1 MFLFEETSMRA
12 SLSVLFAVLLPGVG
26 VSAAPMCTAQSA
38 AVAPWVV
45 ELYTSEG
52 CSSCPPADRWLS
64 TVKNRRDV
72 VALAFHVDYWN
83 SLGWVD
89 RFASPAWSQRQRAV
103 SVRSGAGF
111 VYTPQ
116 VLLNGRD
123 YRRWPLLPA
132 SSQPALLTLRLQR
145 DGNRYV
151 ADITRKAGTPALAG
165 YWVVTEDGYQTPVK
179 AGENAGV
186 TLHHD
191 AVVQE
196 LQPLASVN
204 DGELSFTPK
213 AQTTPSV
220 LPRHV
225 VLVIT
230 DARTGLPIQA
240 LAAGC

>member
-1 MFLFEETSMRA
+1 MRA
-12 SLSVLFAVLLPGVG
+12 SLSVLFALLLPSVG

-38 AVAPWVV
+38 AVTPWVV

-64 TVKNRRDV
+64 SVKGRRDV

-83 SLGWVD
+83 SLGWTD
-89 RFASPAWSQRQRAV
+89 RFSSPAWSQRQREV
-103 SVRSGAGF
+103 SARSGARF

-116 VLLNGRD
+116 VLLDGRD
-123 YRRWPLLPA
+123 YRRWPLLRA
-132 SSQPALLTLRLQR
+132 SSQAALLTLRLQR
-145 DGNRYV
+145 EGNRYV
-151 ADITRKAGTPALAG
+151 ADVTRKAGAPAALAG
-165 YWVVTEDGYQTPVK
+165 YWVVTEDGYETPVNT
-179 AGENAGV
+179 GENAGA

-191 AVVQE
+191 AVVRE
-196 LQPLASVN
+196 LLPLASVGN
-204 DGELSFTPK
+204 GELSFTPQ
-213 AQTTPSV
+213 ASTTPSA

>member
-1 MFLFEETSMRA
+1 MRA
-12 SLSVLFAVLLPGVG
+12 SLAVVFALLLPGASL
-26 VSAAPMCTAQSA
+26 SAEPMCTAQSGA
-38 AVAPWVV
+38 IAPWVV

-64 TVKNRRDV
+64 SVKDRRDV

-83 SLGWVD
+83 SLGWTD
-89 RFASPAWSQRQRAV
+89 RFSSPAWSQRQREV
-103 SVRSGAGF
+103 SARSGARF

-116 VLLNGRD
+116 VLLDGRD
-123 YRRWPLLPA
+123 YRRWPLLRA
-132 SSQPALLTLRLQR
+132 SSQAALLTLRLQR
-145 DGNRYV
+145 EGNRYV
-151 ADITRKAGTPALAG
+151 ADVTRKAGAPAALAG
-165 YWVVTEDGYQTPVK
+165 YWVVTEDGYETPVNT
-179 AGENAGV
+179 GENAGA

-191 AVVQE
+191 AVVRE
-196 LQPLASVN
+196 LLPLASVGN
-204 DGELSFTPK
+204 GALRFTPR
-213 AQTTPSV
+213 APTTPSA

>member
-1 MFLFEETSMRA
+1 MRA
-12 SLSVLFAVLLPGVG
+12 SLSVVLALLLPGASL
-26 VSAAPMCTAQSA
+26 SAEPMCTAQSGA
-38 AVAPWVV
+38 IAPWVV

-64 TVKNRRDV
+64 RVKNRRDV

-83 SLGWVD
+83 SLGWTD
-89 RFASPAWSQRQRAV
+89 RFSSPAWTQRQREVGA
-103 SVRSGAGF
+103 RSGAGF

-116 VLLNGRD
+116 VLLDGRD
-123 YRRWPLLPA
+123 YRRWPSLPA
-132 SSQPALLTLRLQR
+132 ARQTALLMLRLQR

-151 ADITRKAGTPALAG
+151 AEVTRKPGAPGALAG
-165 YWVVTEDGYQTPVK
+165 YWAVTEDGYETPVK
-179 AGENAGV
+179 AGENAGA

-191 AVVQE
+191 AVVRE
-196 LQPLASVN
+196 LLPLASVGN
-204 DGELSFTPK
+204 GELRFTPQ
-213 AQTTPSV
+213 APTTPSA